1 LVNNRD
7 ARTNRTVAT
16 LETTAR
22 DLLRYFE
29 RRVGLD
35 DAPDALSETMTTA
48 WRRESSM
55 PASDDEARL
64 WLFGIARNVVLNV
77 SRGHRRQNLLAERL
91 RETVDRHDAVA
102 SPSDENLDVRAAL
115 DKLDADL
122 SELVRLLH
130 WDGFTISEAAR
141 ILDVPASTA
150 RSRYQKAK
158 RELSRLLT
166 PTRSS

>member
-1 LVNNRD
+1 MAL
-7 ARTNRTVAT
+7 
-16 LETTAR
+16 LERSAR

-29 RRVGLD
+29 RRVGPE

-55 PASDDEARL
+55 PASDEEARL
-64 WLFGIARNVVLNV
+64 WVFGIARNVVLNTNR
-77 SRGHRRQNLLAERL
+77 SRRRRSLLAERL
-91 RETVDRHDAVA
+91 RQTVDPLDVVEP
-102 SPSDENLDVRAAL
+102 PSDGDLDVRAAIE
-115 DKLDADL
+115 KLDAEL
-122 SELVRLLH
+122 SELVRLVH

-158 RELSRLLT
+158 RELSALLA
-166 PTRSS
+166 PTHTS

>member
-1 LVNNRD
+1 MRSGD
-7 ARTNRTVAT
+7 ARADRTIVL
-16 LETTAR
+16 LEETAR

-55 PASDDEARL
+55 PASNDEARL
-64 WLFGIARNVVLNV
+64 WVFGIARNVVLNV
-77 SRGHRRQNLLAERL
+77 QRGRRRRTLLGDRL
-91 RETVDRHDAVA
+91 RRAVDPIDTVAP
-102 SPSDENLDVRAAL
+102 PSDSDLDVRAAINSL
-115 DKLDADL
+115 DTELA
-122 SELVRLLH
+122 ELVRLVH
-130 WDGFTISEAAR
+130 WDGFALSEAAR

-158 RELSRLLT
+158 RELGALLA
-166 PTRSS
+166 PTRSN

>member
-1 LVNNRD
+1 MSHRE
-7 ARTNRTVAT
+7 ARANRTVVI
-16 LETTAR
+16 LERTAR

-55 PASDDEARL
+55 PTSDDEARL

-77 SRGHRRQNLLAERL
+77 TRGHRRQNLLAERL
-91 RETVDRHDAVA
+91 RKTVDPREVVA
-102 SPSDENLDVRAAL
+102 PPSDEKLDVLAAL

-122 SELVRLLH
+122 SELVRLVH
-130 WDGFTISEAAR
+130 WDGFTIGEAAQ
-141 ILDVPASTA
+141 ILDVPPSTA

-158 RELSRLLT
+158 RELGLLLAPSRAT
-166 PTRSS
+166 